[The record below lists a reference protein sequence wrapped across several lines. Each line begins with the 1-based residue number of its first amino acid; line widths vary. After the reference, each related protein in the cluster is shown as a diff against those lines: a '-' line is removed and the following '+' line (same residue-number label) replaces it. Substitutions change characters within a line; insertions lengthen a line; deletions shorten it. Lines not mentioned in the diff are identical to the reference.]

1 MGNRKVICAGCSQ
14 LYPTETTDF
23 YRNKRCCGLDS
34 CREVIDNKIKHY
46 NYQKQRRKY
55 ENGTHRRGVEP
66 FIRKLILDRDRNSC
80 LLCFNNTGRLE
91 VHHIVPVSKQGTDEV
106 TNLISLCH
114 KCHTTV
120 HQEGDE
126 KYVEEFKD
134 YTTLWEKVSAS

>member
-1 MGNRKVICAGCSQ
+1 MGNRKVICAGCSE
-14 LYPTETTDF
+14 LYLAETTHF

-66 FIRKLILDRDRNSC
+66 FIRKLILDRDQNSC

-91 VHHIVPVSKQGTDEV
+91 VHHIVPKCLGGSNKKE
-106 TNLISLCH
+106 NLVELTAREHFICHRLLCEIYP
-114 KCHTTV
+114 KN
-120 HQEGDE
+120 
-126 KYVEEFKD
+126 KK
-134 YTTLWEKVSAS
+134 LNNLP